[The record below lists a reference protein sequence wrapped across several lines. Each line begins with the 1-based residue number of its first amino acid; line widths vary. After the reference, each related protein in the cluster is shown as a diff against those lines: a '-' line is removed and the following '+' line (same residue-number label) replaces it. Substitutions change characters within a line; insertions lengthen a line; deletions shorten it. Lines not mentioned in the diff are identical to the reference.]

1 MIGFQRVLSL
11 LMATVM
17 VCVFLVPLSFQ
28 RHQVKLGLL
37 ILALFF
43 AYLAFN
49 AYVFVRTRRTPKE

>member
-1 MIGFQRVLSL
+1 MIVFQRILSL

-37 ILALFF
+37 ILVLFF

-49 AYVFVRTRRTPKE
+49 AYLFVRARRIPKG

>member
-1 MIGFQRVLSL
+1 MLTVQRIISL

-17 VCVFLVPLSFQ
+17 VCVFLVPLSFE

-43 AYLAFN
+43 GYLAFN
-49 AYVFVRTRRTPKE
+49 AYVFVCTRGSGKE

>member
-1 MIGFQRVLSL
+1 MIGFQRVISL

-43 AYLAFN
+43 GYLAFN
-49 AYVFVRTRRTPKE
+49 AYVFVRMRGKRKE

>member
-1 MIGFQRVLSL
+1 
-11 LMATVM
+11 MATVM

-37 ILALFF
+37 ILAMFF

-49 AYVFVRTRRTPKE
+49 AYVFVRTRRSGKE

>member
-1 MIGFQRVLSL
+1 MIGFQRVISL

-28 RHQVKLGLL
+28 RHQVTLGLL

-43 AYLAFN
+43 VYLAFN
-49 AYVFVRTRRTPKE
+49 AYVFVRMRRTPKE

>member
-1 MIGFQRVLSL
+1 MIAVQRIISL

-43 AYLAFN
+43 GYLAFN
-49 AYVFVRTRRTPKE
+49 AYVFVRTRRSGKE